1 MTNWDD
7 EKMQQLTEQLNEITV
22 PKEALQQA
30 RNDAQRQ
37 KQRYKKKIRRTCQTV
52 ALIAAMF
59 FLFIASVRVSPTF
72 ANAVAKIP
80 GLSPIIELIALDKGL
95 EDIVANDYFE
105 EILVSET
112 KDDITFTLLG
122 VIADETGMLLTY
134 KIASPNDL
142 QGLTLKN
149 VELMRGGQPIEAGI
163 SYGWSGHDKPL
174 YEIENT
180 IRVDA
185 TEPIDYSNRNFELNV
200 NMHKGQK
207 MTFSIPFALK
217 NDIVKTKHYVIDE
230 KIVVDGQKI
239 EVKSLA
245 ISPLRAG
252 IKIEIDPN
260 NTMQILGFNDM
271 KLIDEKG
278 EDWGTIPNGS
288 LSFGTVRDGEVTL
301 FMQSNYFR
309 EPKKLTLLIP
319 EIEALPKGEDFITV
333 DFDKQ
338 QVLYQP
344 SALDFTIRIRER
356 NTLVYSYPMMT
367 EGKYTTFFSKGIDAT
382 GKEIYKRLWGY
393 SESENMIENS
403 GQFEALE
410 GEISNPVTILV
421 DSFPNYLKGEVRVEV
436 PLEDLKK

>member
-7 EKMQQLTEQLNEITV
+7 EKMHKLTEQLNEIPV

-30 RNDAQRQ
+30 RNNAQRQ
-37 KQRYKKKIRRTCQTV
+37 KQRHRKKIRRTWQTV
-52 ALIAAMF
+52 ALVAAMF
-59 FLFIASVRVSPTF
+59 FIFITSVRVSPAF

-80 GLSPIIELIALDKGL
+80 GLSPIIELIVLDKGL
-95 EDIVANDYFE
+95 EDIVANDYYE
-105 EILVSET
+105 EIFLSET

-142 QGLTLKN
+142 QELTLNN
-149 VELMRGGQPIEAGI
+149 VELMHGGQQIEAGV
-163 SYGWSGHDKPL
+163 SYGWSGQHEPV

-185 TEPIDYSNRNFELNV
+185 AKPIDYSNRNFELNV
-200 NMHKGQK
+200 NMQKGKK
-207 MTFSIPFALK
+207 MTFGIPFILK
-217 NDIVKTKHYVIDE
+217 NDIAKTKHYKLDE
-230 KIVVDGQKI
+230 KIVVDGQTI

-252 IKIEIDPN
+252 IKMEVDPN
-260 NTMQILGFNDM
+260 NTMQILQFNDM

-278 EDWGTIPNGS
+278 EDWGTNQSGT
-288 LSFGTVRDGEVTL
+288 LGFGTVRDGEITL
-301 FMQSNYFR
+301 FMESNYFR
-309 EPKKLTLLIP
+309 EPKKLTLVIP

-344 SALDFTIRIRER
+344 SILDFTIQLRER
-356 NTLVYSYPMMT
+356 NKLVYPYDKR
-367 EGKYTTFFSKGIDAT
+367 EENRHTFFSEGVDAT
-382 GKEIYKRLWGY
+382 GKEVFKRSGWH
-393 SESENMIENS
+393 SESDNLVEIGS
-403 GQFEALE
+403 QFESHE
-410 GEISNPVTILV
+410 GTMTNPVKIMIN
-421 DSFPNYLKGEVRVEV
+421 SFPNYLEGELKVVV
-436 PLEDLKK
+436 PLGD